1 MDNLK
6 VKVLLHLADGNID
19 EAVNVYSRY
28 SLITGN
34 HDSNLIKEILKSAM
48 IFGNSD
54 VKKAMTKLVRKLKFK
69 ELIPALRFLLN
80 DSNTV
85 IRALTVLSLASLRD
99 LESLDS
105 IRRLASHSESK
116 IRSAA
121 VLALGSFED
130 PKSYPIVK
138 KAIFDNSEDVR
149 GSAASS
155 LGWYQ
160 RPDGFA
166 ILIQRLK
173 GPIKETSP
181 KVKSKILRALFW
193 DKSMDTLKAL
203 EDILYSERDPSVWL
217 TAAEVLYRKE
227 QYGVKLLLEAT
238 LINLKETLR
247 SPKRREQEYA
257 LESLAHTVWEYYKIP
272 QNMRIDIINIIE
284 DNILTGDQN
293 YVRKAIKALKN
304 LLPESTSLLLD
315 MATTTYLNLSR
326 SELAIIRA
334 EAIDVLSSIASKDKM
349 IQIHLIEFLKDSD
362 PRVQESAL
370 FALIDLNLSYKYIM
384 KSLSEILVMSEDL
397 KNRLIALGLI
407 SKLLTSEVVS

>member
-80 DSNTV
+80 DSNTM

-193 DKSMDTLKAL
+193 DKSMDTLKTI

-284 DNILTGDQN
+284 DNILTGDQG
-293 YVRKAIKALKN
+293 YVRKAIKALRN
-304 LLPESTSLLLD
+304 LLPESASLLLD
-315 MATTTYLNLSR
+315 IATTTYLSLSR
-326 SELAIIRA
+326 SELATIRA
-334 EAIDVLSSIASKDKM
+334 EAIDVLSTIASKDKM
-349 IQIHLIEFLKDSD
+349 IQIHLIEFLKDTD